1 MIGLAFCEGF
11 SVKYSFPTNPQ
22 KFFSLENF
30 PLYGIICELCNILS
44 CVVYD
49 LSPFPFQSFS
59 PIPITPFQVPPVF
72 GSNAGPDS
80 LNLRQVYQ
88 PVPGDQATDT
98 TDLVL
103 G

>member
-1 MIGLAFCEGF
+1 MC
-11 SVKYSFPTNPQ
+11 
-22 KFFSLENF
+22 
-30 PLYGIICELCNILS
+30 
-44 CVVYD
+44 D
-49 LSPFPFQSFS
+49 LSPFPFHSFS

-72 GSNAGPDS
+72 GSNMGPDS

-103 G
+103 GQPVSKWQPGTTAEGH